1 MRCTDSKHTYERSQ
15 DLVTERVRKDFKLIV
30 NNREV
35 IIETSNAHIEVPLTV
50 CEDLIESL
58 ITLCPLPEPCEQI
71 VNA

>member
-1 MRCTDSKHTYERSQ
+1 MRCADSKYTYERSQ
-15 DLVTERVRKDFKLIV
+15 DLVTEIVRKYFKIIA
-30 NNREV
+30 NNRDV
-35 IIETSNAHIEVPLTV
+35 IIATSNGHIEVPLTV